1 MKTTADVSGSGRE
14 ALGGAAA
21 FDHRNVG
28 SSQGPMTD
36 EIGFDNWKGKQV
48 LKLRFRER
56 AASRPSGRPK

>member
-1 MKTTADVSGSGRE
+1 MKSPGSE
-14 ALGGAAA
+14 AKRLVPAAA

-36 EIGFDNWKGKQV
+36 EIGCDNWKGKQV
-48 LKLRFRER
+48 LKLRFSER